1 MTTQS
6 FVNEIK
12 NFYNTI
18 QARSELED
26 MLQSNRLYQK
36 SDVVID
42 FIRTLSNRDVDS
54 YTIRETGK
62 FLSNLINELKLKHE
76 IKK

>member
-12 NFYNTI
+12 NFYNTS

-36 SDVVID
+36 SDE
-42 FIRTLSNRDVDS
+42 DS
-54 YTIRETGK
+54 FTIRETGK
-62 FLSNLINELKLKHE
+62 FLSDLINELKIKYE
-76 IKK
+76 IKE

>member
-12 NFYNTI
+12 NFYSTS

-42 FIRTLSNRDVDS
+42 FIRTLSNRDEDS
-54 YTIRETGK
+54 FTIRETGK
-62 FLSNLINELKLKHE
+62 FLSNIINELKLKYE
-76 IKK
+76 IKD